1 MCDISGLQSN
11 IIIQDEIN
19 LGKMAAERD
28 EQKRMW
34 EQSSVYLDLMDILDA
49 YWLSEP
55 EEMIVEI
62 DLHFV
67 KANGE
72 EQFKNL
78 VWTNSKYEDKARCF
92 RFRKY

>member
-1 MCDISGLQSN
+1 MCDISVLQSN
-11 IIIQDEIN
+11 IIIQDEMN
-19 LGKMAAERD
+19 LGKIVAER
-28 EQKRMW
+28 ERQRKFR
-34 EQSSVYLDLMDILDA
+34 EQSSVYQSLLDILDV

-78 VWTNSKYEDKARCF
+78 VWTNSKYEDKARS
-92 RFRKY
+92 FRKY